1 MRNQQRNLLFLWLVC
16 ACALVFSSTAVV
28 RAWQQK
34 PTKPAEAKPKQEAD
48 DEPVAITKK
57 TTSAET
63 APPPRTPGPGEF
75 GNFRYPVL
83 NSKGDV
89 GFIGMY
95 SNPPGSAQN
104 YGQAIFLRT
113 ADGSWKITRDGE
125 KISNLPD
132 EITGINNLSLNE
144 GGDLTFVAPLAGKA
158 PLPEVSSSLD
168 VSAHLNRGQGLFFKS
183 AEGLKMLLRL
193 GDSVPNMPS
202 FFSGI
207 ANPSSNS
214 KGTTAFIGTYTDP
227 DGRGLFIYDQGKLR
241 LIARSGQK
249 IGIGDDAFSEHY
261 YPSQINER
269 GEIAWYSRVGTG
281 GGIFVL
287 RPKGMEVV
295 AYGGRP
301 TPIKGANFSG
311 WGQRAPSINNKGDVL
326 FTAFFDGPS
335 AGRGL
340 FLKKENGPVELIYRD
355 GERIAD
361 TTYNFTDFMNPMIN
375 SRGDIAFVGSFG
387 GRNRGIFIKTAKGL
401 EVVAQMD
408 QKLPGG
414 KADEIFNNFVQLAF
428 NDKGE
433 LLFYGQYKNAEVGIF
448 LYDAKGLR
456 ALVRRGEPMPVAK

>member
-1 MRNQQRNLLFLWLVC
+1 MRNLQRNLLIFCL
-16 ACALVFSSTAVV
+16 AIASALVLSRTVTVS
-28 RAWQQK
+28 AWQQK
-34 PTKPAEAKPKQEAD
+34 PPKPTETKPKQEAE
-48 DEPVAITKK
+48 DEPVAVTKK
-57 TTSAET
+57 SVTAEP
-63 APPPRTPGPGEF
+63 APTPRTPGPGEF

-83 NSKGDV
+83 NSKGELA
-89 GFIGMY
+89 FIGMY
-95 SNPPGSAQN
+95 SNPPGSAQP
-104 YGQAIFLRT
+104 YGQGIFLRGV
-113 ADGSWKITRDGE
+113 DGSWKITRDGE
-125 KISNLPD
+125 KILNLPD

-144 GGDLTFVAPLAGKA
+144 SGDLTFVAPLAGKA
-158 PLPEVSSSLD
+158 PLPEVASSLD
-168 VSAHLNRGQGLFFKS
+168 VGVHLNRGQGLFVKS

-227 DGRGLFIYDQGKLR
+227 DGRGLFIHEQGKLR

-249 IGIGDDAFSEHY
+249 IGIGDDAFSEHF

-287 RPKGMEVV
+287 RPKGMEAI

-301 TPIKGANFSG
+301 TPVKGANFSG
-311 WGQRAPSINNKGDVL
+311 WGQRAPSMNNKGEVV
-326 FTAFFDGPS
+326 FTAFFDGPN

-340 FLKKENGPVELIYRD
+340 FLKKENEPVELVYRD

-375 SRGDIAFVGSFG
+375 ARGEIAFVGYFG

-401 EVVAQMD
+401 QTVALMD

-414 KADEIFNNFVQLAF
+414 KPEEVFNNFVQLAF
-428 NDKGE
+428 NDRGE

-448 LYDAKGLR
+448 LYDEKGLR
-456 ALVRRGEPMPVAK
+456 ALVRRGEPMPKAK